1 MSHTTEA
8 DDLSFKL
15 LNLTEIVK
23 LAAFAAEARRTLTAM
38 HSLACALPD
47 MGDTVRQCVNSPR
60 AWMDREDN
68 AGQVL
73 LYVADELESARR
85 AFEES
90 RDALALAASPRP
102 SDKMG
107 GAA

>member
-1 MSHTTEA
+1 MSYPTAA

-23 LAAFAAEARRTLTAM
+23 LAAFAAEARRTLTAIN
-38 HSLACALPD
+38 SLSCALPD

-73 LYVADELESARR
+73 LYVADELESARQ

-90 RDALALAASPRP
+90 RDALALAASPSP
-102 SDKMG
+102 SAKNG